1 MMKSRNVLDGKAT
14 FGEALKANKFRGK
27 RENRLSRDRY
37 AAMFEVHIEQGPYW
51 KKRENRS
58 VLSPVL
64 QAW

>member
-1 MMKSRNVLDGKAT
+1 MKSRNVLDGKAT

-37 AAMFEVHIEQGPYW
+37 AAMFEVHIEQGP
-51 KKRENRS
+51 KKREKRS